1 LVNPPLSLL
10 SYQEKIKKIKGLFT
24 NCNCGTKAFCYTEIM
39 KNIPTDST
47 DSPQAAVTTNELAVM
62 ILAQGQQINDLQ
74 TAMVYGFSEQG
85 KRIDDLDKRIESLDS
100 KIITVDI
107 SLGKRID
114 ELAETVDKLAMITL
128 QGFEKVD
135 DRFKKVD
142 ERFDMI
148 DVRFE
153 KVDER
158 FDDIEERLLG
168 IENGFRKQR
177 FAI

>member
-85 KRIDDLDKRIESLDS
+85 KRIESLNS

>member
-1 LVNPPLSLL
+1 
-10 SYQEKIKKIKGLFT
+10 
-24 NCNCGTKAFCYTEIM
+24 M

-85 KRIDDLDKRIESLDS
+85 KRIESLNS